1 MPGRSP
7 SPLLLALTALAWW
20 RIQQRGPGEALE
32 AFTREPK
39 AVMGTT
45 ARLIAVRTPGESE
58 LAEQALNAAEA
69 ELRRI
74 EALMSTWIE
83 SSELSRL
90 NAAPAGQAIEL
101 STATLEVIAAAKA
114 AHVETGGAFDATC
127 RPLIELWRQA
137 GKSGVLPS
145 EAELRAARA
154 ASTWGDFEIGESAVA
169 KKKASARLDLGG
181 IAKGYAIDR
190 ALAVLKAHRC
200 LGGLVEV
207 GGDLACFGDSG
218 SEAGWS
224 VAVRDPFV
232 GGEGK
237 RSAQDGS
244 AAARESGA
252 AASAGELEA
261 LWLRPG
267 QAVCTSGDYE
277 RYSEIAGERY
287 SHIIGPADRA
297 AGPGERAGE
306 RGGRERDG
314 GGCLGNGS
322 VGAGVRDLARARGG
336 DPGAGDSPQERGAR
350 AQALAGGRRPAPVVV
365 GLAPGV
371 EKRQSA
377 PGVETALLHDEDSL
391 RRGVATK

>member
-1 MPGRSP
+1 MSIEKTARNAGTIALA
-7 SPLLLALTALAWW
+7 LLLALTALAWW

-137 GKSGVLPS
+137 GKSGL
-145 EAELRAARA
+145 
-154 ASTWGDFEIGESAVA
+154 
-169 KKKASARLDLGG
+169 
-181 IAKGYAIDR
+181 
-190 ALAVLKAHRC
+190 
-200 LGGLVEV
+200 
-207 GGDLACFGDSG
+207 
-218 SEAGWS
+218 
-224 VAVRDPFV
+224 
-232 GGEGK
+232 
-237 RSAQDGS
+237 
-244 AAARESGA
+244 
-252 AASAGELEA
+252 
-261 LWLRPG
+261 
-267 QAVCTSGDYE
+267 
-277 RYSEIAGERY
+277 
-287 SHIIGPADRA
+287 
-297 AGPGERAGE
+297 
-306 RGGRERDG
+306 
-314 GGCLGNGS
+314 
-322 VGAGVRDLARARGG
+322 
-336 DPGAGDSPQERGAR
+336 
-350 AQALAGGRRPAPVVV
+350 VV

-377 PGVETALLHDEDSL
+377 PGVETALLPDEDSL

>member
-1 MPGRSP
+1 MSIEKTARNAGTIALA
-7 SPLLLALTALAWW
+7 LLLALTALAWW

-287 SHIIGPADRA
+287 SHIIDPRTGRPARESAQVSVVA
-297 AGPGERAGE
+297 ASAMEADVWATALSVLAFETWPELGAGIQALGIRRKNGELE
-306 RGGRERDG
+306 RKRWPG
-314 GGCLGNGS
+314 GG
-322 VGAGVRDLARARGG
+322 ARHR
-336 DPGAGDSPQERGAR
+336 
-350 AQALAGGRRPAPVVV
+350 
-365 GLAPGV
+365 
-371 EKRQSA
+371 
-377 PGVETALLHDEDSL
+377 
-391 RRGVATK
+391 